1 MEKEIILELRD
12 IKKSFGEVEVLHGI
26 NMSLHKGKI
35 LGLVGE
41 NGAGKSTLMNV
52 LGGVYPTGEYEGEIF
67 VEGKLCRFRSER
79 ESKNAGIEMI
89 HQEISLHLE
98 LTVAE
103 NIFLGNL
110 SNHAG
115 IVNWKGVYHE
125 AQEYLDMVKLDVPPR
140 ERVRNLS
147 TSQQQLLSIAKALAC
162 HPKFCCLMNRL
173 LL

>member
-1 MEKEIILELRD
+1 
-12 IKKSFGEVEVLHGI
+12 
-26 NMSLHKGKI
+26 
-35 LGLVGE
+35 
-41 NGAGKSTLMNV
+41 
-52 LGGVYPTGEYEGEIF
+52 
-67 VEGKLCRFRSER
+67 
-79 ESKNAGIEMI
+79 MI

-115 IVNWKGVYHE
+115 IVNWKDVYHE

-162 HPKFCCLMNRL
+162 HPKISAV
-173 LL
+173 

>member
-1 MEKEIILELRD
+1 MEKILEVKN
-12 IKKSFGEVEVLHGI
+12 ITKKFGPVTVFHDVNLELYKGEVLA
-26 NMSLHKGKI
+26 
-35 LGLVGE
+35 LVGE

-103 NIFLGNL
+103 NIFWEIFPTMQGL
-110 SNHAG
+110 
-115 IVNWKGVYHE
+115 
-125 AQEYLDMVKLDVPPR
+125 
-140 ERVRNLS
+140 
-147 TSQQQLLSIAKALAC
+147 
-162 HPKFCCLMNRL
+162 
-173 LL
+173 